1 MDWQNF
7 SIKKNQKQNQQKP
20 VEQNHG
26 ILFFNSKKKI
36 LLQITYHL
44 LLFHLIEFFIF

>member
-1 MDWQNF
+1 VDWQNF

-26 ILFFNSKKKI
+26 IFFLKFEKKNPFADY
-36 LLQITYHL
+36 LPSVVVPSH
-44 LLFHLIEFFIF
+44 